1 MPGDIAITASRADPR
16 TLVPAARA
24 MYERG
29 FTRSQVLEAIYG
41 VDLPPEATVFL
52 RDFVHDDKPLS
63 ASWFAHPWEL
73 MIPLDQGG
81 PSFKIGPIEC
91 EREARVF
98 AMAPNLL
105 LLGIT
110 GYNDAKHGAS
120 LIAYDLE
127 ELRAG
132 RSTIVGL
139 KKKKLSE
146 SGANFTVF
154 APSLVDLF
162 TDLIVRYRDLIRKWI
177 AMGVGGETVAEI
189 DEMTSHL
196 ASVEALRQELARS
209 GG

>member
-1 MPGDIAITASRADPR
+1 MPGDITITTSRADPR

-29 FTRSQVLEAIYG
+29 LTRSQVLETIYG
-41 VDLPPEATVFL
+41 VDLPPEATLFL
-52 RDFVHDDKPLS
+52 RDFVHDDKPLN

-73 MIPLDQGG
+73 MIPLEQGG
-81 PSFKIGPIEC
+81 PSFEIGQIEC

-98 AMAPNLL
+98 AMTPNLL

-110 GYNDAKHGAS
+110 GYNEAKHGAS

-139 KKKKLSE
+139 KKRKLSE
-146 SGANFTVF
+146 PGATFTVF
-154 APSLVDLF
+154 GSSLVEVF
-162 TDLIVRYRDLIRKWI
+162 CELISNYRDLIRRWI
-177 AMGVGGETVAEI
+177 TMGVGGETTVEVQ
-189 DEMTSHL
+189 EMSSQL
-196 ASVEALRQELARS
+196 ASVEAIRKELAA